1 MSTIVAFRASQGYDA
16 IQFVKDYRKKGLFR
30 KERISYTPDV
40 TKAMTVHDI
49 VLAGKI
55 EERVKKDHPF
65 ASVIRMTKE
74 SFYKCYGKEHIF
86 WAIARRDRNGDAI
99 DFYTGVNDKNGVP
112 LFGTDI
118 RRASLHLDD
127 RCAANTVG
135 AFRNI
140 DKGSVIGLEKVY
152 CNLINQLSSQ
162 GFMLV
167 CMVRGK
173 GAPRFFV
180 RRDDKTLVTAD
191 WSDEASKYLY
201 SEVMKVYDDVKANCK
216 GYAYAVLPAFNDN
229 VNYQNIEGYVKAN
242 KISTSLRMTFRL
254 EGLVKKN

>member
-1 MSTIVAFRASQGYDA
+1 MSTIITLRASQGYDA

-30 KERISYTPDV
+30 KERTSYTPDV
-40 TKAMTVHDI
+40 TKAMPVNDI

-55 EERVKKDHPF
+55 EERVKKDYPF
-65 ASVIRMTKE
+65 ASVIRMTEE
-74 SFYKCYGKEHIF
+74 SFYKCYGKDHIF
-86 WAIARRDRNGDAI
+86 WAIARRDRNGDAM
-99 DFYTGVNDKNGVP
+99 DFYTGMNDKNGVP
-112 LFGTDI
+112 LFSTDI

-127 RCAANTVG
+127 RCAADTVG

-152 CNLINQLSSQ
+152 CNLVNQLSTQ
-162 GFMLV
+162 RFMIV
-167 CMVRGK
+167 CMKRG
-173 GAPRFFV
+173 GERARFFV

-191 WSDEASKYLY
+191 WSDEAAKYLY
-201 SEVMKVYDDVKANCK
+201 SEVVKVYDDVKANCK

-229 VNYQNIEGYVKAN
+229 VNCRNIEGYVKAN
-242 KISTSLRMTFRL
+242 KIPTSLRMTFRL